1 MNLERILAISGKP
14 GLYSLIAQSKGGVI
28 VESITDKKR
37 FPVSQ
42 ANNVSS
48 LKDIAIYTYGEEVP
62 LADVFKKIYEKED
75 GGAAI
80 DHKASANELRSY
92 MEEVLPDYDQERVY
106 NSDLKKLFSWYNL
119 LLKEDMISLEEEN
132 EEEESEKEPDAVEE
146 GKDAA
151 ADKAQ
156 D

>member
-14 GLYSLIAQSKGGVI
+14 GLYELVAQSKGGVI

-42 ANNVSS
+42 ASNVSS

-62 LADVFKKIYEKED
+62 LVEVFKKIHEKEN
-75 GGAAI
+75 GGEAI
-80 DHKASANELRSY
+80 NPKSSGKELMAY
-92 MEEVLPDYDQERVY
+92 MEEVLPDFDRERVY

-119 LLKEDMISLEEEN
+119 LLKEDMMNFEEETA
-132 EEEESEKEPDAVEE
+132 E
-146 GKDAA
+146 AA
-151 ADKAQ
+151 AEEAGDKEEA
-156 D
+156 